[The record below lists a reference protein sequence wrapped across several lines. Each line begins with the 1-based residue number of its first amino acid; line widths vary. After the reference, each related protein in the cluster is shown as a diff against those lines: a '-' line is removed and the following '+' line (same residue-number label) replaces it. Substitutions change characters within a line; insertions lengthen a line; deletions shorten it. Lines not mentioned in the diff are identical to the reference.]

1 VGRQQYASGKPRSKG
16 AGTLGRAE
24 PSIEEDRP
32 FAEVRKTVHDALRL
46 LASHRWGF
54 FVPFSVVTCA
64 AFVLSLYYPRTYRA
78 STTFERRNDP
88 VMMNLPMSSGAAS
101 FKYFR
106 NTMVRDLT
114 SVDYLSEVV
123 ENLGFTKDFPR
134 DADGK
139 LTEEARKQRD
149 GIARSL
155 AARID
160 VSTVSPSE
168 QIDIVTITYT
178 GPDPTIG
185 RKLVD
190 EAKRTYIRRTM
201 VWIHNY
207 LTDQRD
213 YFKQESDVALAE
225 VKEAQRQAAEYRLA
239 NPHADPANPGG
250 ITLRI
255 AQLEMENREL
265 VSRKREYE
273 AELASFEE
281 MLGATQPK
289 TRGETARTEDENA
302 EAEPVWLSPQAIR
315 LADDIRKVNQDVDV
329 MLRTRGMT
337 TEHPDIQRMLSRR
350 QWLEGELATQRQ
362 RDRDDPEAASR
373 AAAVNPE
380 LITMAGVANLA
391 VQGERTRLLVQ
402 AAAVKSKL
410 KDVEISLQTNE
421 QTMAGLGEAKRD
433 VVERQEE
440 FAEVMTRV
448 VKGKQRQNQVEQTL
462 ATIEPAITAVEQN
475 RLLQFSE
482 GPPASGS
489 FRPISPK
496 SGTIVLLA
504 LLAGIA
510 TGVFFIVLAEVFDHV
525 YRSTSQVAQSL
536 GLPMLESIDEIVT
549 SDDRRYIFLRKMVVS
564 PLVVVC
570 FLGLTGLTG
579 SMAYLSIEQPWT
591 YQRLSRIPHAVMNL
605 FTNEV
610 NSEG

>member
-1 VGRQQYASGKPRSKG
+1 MGRQHYVSGAPRPKG
-16 AGTLGRAE
+16 AGSLGRAE
-24 PSIEEDRP
+24 QVTEQDRP
-32 FAEVRKTVHDALRL
+32 FAEVRKTVQDSLRL
-46 LASHRWGF
+46 LAAHRWGF

-123 ENLGFTKDFPR
+123 ENLGYTRDFPR
-134 DADGK
+134 DADGN
-139 LTEEARKQRD
+139 LTEEACKSRD
-149 GIARSL
+149 AIARSL

-201 VWIHNY
+201 VWIHDY
-207 LTDQRD
+207 LVNQRD
-213 YFKQESDVALAE
+213 YFKREADAAIAE
-225 VKEAQRQAAEYRLA
+225 VKEAQHAEAEYRLE

-250 ITLRI
+250 ITLQI
-255 AQLEMENREL
+255 AQLEMEHREL
-265 VSRKREYE
+265 LSRKREYE
-273 AELASFEE
+273 AELASSEE
-281 MLGATQPK
+281 MLGATVQAAA
-289 TRGETARTEDENA
+289 GEHDLATGVGGADGHA
-302 EAEPVWLSPQAIR
+302 WLSPAAIR
-315 LADDIRKVNQDVDV
+315 LADDIRKVDQDTEE
-329 MLRTRGMT
+329 MLRARGMT
-337 TEHPDIQRMLSRR
+337 MEHPDIQRLASRR
-350 QWLEGELATQRQ
+350 RELEAELVAQRQHDRDNPREANLATAA
-362 RDRDDPEAASR
+362 DPGL
-373 AAAVNPE
+373 V
-380 LITMAGVANLA
+380 TMAGVANLA
-391 VQGERTRLLVQ
+391 AQGERTRLLVQ
-402 AAAVKSKL
+402 AAAVRSRL
-410 KDVEISLQTNE
+410 KDVEISLETNE
-421 QTMAGLGEAKRD
+421 ETTAALTGARRGM
-433 VVERQEE
+433 VERREE
-440 FAEVMTRV
+440 FAEITTRLA
-448 VKGKQRQNQVEQTL
+448 KAKQRQGQIEQTL

-482 GPPASGS
+482 GAPASGS
-489 FRPISPK
+489 FKPISPK

-504 LLAGIA
+504 VLAGIA
-510 TGVFFIVLAEVFDHV
+510 TGILFIILAEVFDHV
-525 YRSTSQVAQSL
+525 YRNTTQVARSL

-549 SDDRRYIFLRKMVVS
+549 SDDRRYLFLRKMVVS

-570 FLGLTGLTG
+570 FLFLTGLTG

-591 YQRLSRIPHAVMNL
+591 YQRLSRIPHAVANL
-605 FTNEV
+605 FANEAPA
-610 NSEG
+610 ER